1 MIVLFTILALLLG
14 LAYGLSGLELP
25 LLTFLS
31 QHTDLV
37 LYLLMFTV
45 GISIGMH
52 QGIFRKIREYHIKIF
67 IIPVGIILGSLAGGL
82 VCAAIFHIP
91 LGQGAAIASGMG
103 WYSLAGAT
111 ISQVGG
117 SELGSIAFLSNLMR
131 EVFSFIIIPLLA
143 VKLNFYTCI
152 APAGAT
158 SEDTTLPVMLK
169 YTNEETVVL
178 SVLNGIICSF
188 FVPILISLCFTT
200 L

>member
-1 MIVLFTILALLLG
+1 MIVLLTILALFLG
-14 LAYGLSGLELP
+14 LGYGLSGLELP
-25 LLTFLS
+25 PLTFFS
-31 QHTDLV
+31 QHTDWV

-52 QGIFRKIREYHIKIF
+52 RGIFRKIREYHLKIF
-67 IIPVGIILGSLAGGL
+67 LIPTGIILGSLAGGL

-111 ISQVGG
+111 ISQIGG

-131 EVFSFIIIPLLA
+131 EVFSFIIIPVVA

-178 SVLNGIICSF
+178 SVFNGIICSF

-200 L
+200 P